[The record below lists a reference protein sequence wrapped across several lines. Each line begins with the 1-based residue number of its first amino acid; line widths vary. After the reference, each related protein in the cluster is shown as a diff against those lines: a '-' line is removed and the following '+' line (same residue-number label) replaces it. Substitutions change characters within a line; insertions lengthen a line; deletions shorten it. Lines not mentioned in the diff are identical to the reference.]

1 MIAKLAKREALAGLV
16 MVAVGLGL
24 FAASFGID
32 VRGQG
37 GIAPRV
43 FPMAGALLIALLGA
57 VQAGLG
63 AARAAPEPEDQAA
76 AGAGVRDH
84 AQDAWHIAGLLALSA
99 AYVIGINYFGYL
111 VSTAVAAP
119 IALRLFGVRSI
130 PGIAVAAV
138 LCPAIYHLVFFV
150 GLGVF
155 PPYGLWFDLLDV
167 IQGH

>member
-1 MIAKLAKREALAGLV
+1 MIAKLAKREVLAGLA
-16 MVAVGLGL
+16 MVAVGLGF

-32 VRGQG
+32 VREQG

-43 FPMAGALLIALLGA
+43 FPMAGALLIALLGT
-57 VQAGLG
+57 VQAGFG
-63 AARAAPEPEDQAA
+63 VARAGPEPDDRTAA
-76 AGAGVRDH
+76 EAGVQGHGR
-84 AQDAWHIAGLLALSA
+84 DAWHIAGLLALSA

-111 VSTAVAAP
+111 VSTAAAAP
-119 IALRLFGVRSI
+119 IALCLFGVRSV
-130 PGIAVAAV
+130 PGFAVAAV

>member
-1 MIAKLAKREALAGLV
+1 MIAKLADREALAGLA
-16 MVAVGLGL
+16 MVAVGLGS

-32 VRGQG
+32 VQEQG

-43 FPMAGALLIALLGA
+43 FPMAGALLIAMLGA

-63 AARAAPEPEDQAA
+63 FSRAGPEPESRMAA
-76 AGAGVRDH
+76 EAGVH
-84 AQDAWHIAGLLALSA
+84 ARDAWHIAGLLALSA

-111 VSTAVAAP
+111 VSTAAAAP
-119 IALRLFGVRSI
+119 VALCLFGVRSI
-130 PGIAVAAV
+130 PGFAAAAV

-167 IQGH
+167 IQGN

>member
-1 MIAKLAKREALAGLV
+1 MIAKLAKREALAGLA
-16 MVAVGLGL
+16 MVAVGLGF

-32 VRGQG
+32 VREQG

-43 FPMAGALLIALLGA
+43 FPMAGALLIAMLGT

-63 AARAAPEPEDQAA
+63 I
-76 AGAGVRDH
+76 AGAGLSPEGRMAAEAGDQRHARDL
-84 AQDAWHIAGLLALSA
+84 WYIVGLLALSV
-99 AYVIGINYFGYL
+99 AYVIGINYVGYL
-111 VSTAVAAP
+111 LSTAAAAP
-119 IALRLFGVRSI
+119 IALYLFGVRSI
-130 PGIAVAAV
+130 PGLAAAAV
-138 LCPAIYHLVFFV
+138 LCPAIYHLIFFV

>member
-1 MIAKLAKREALAGLV
+1 MIATLAKREALAGLA
-16 MVAVGLGL
+16 MVAVGLGF

-32 VRGQG
+32 VREQG

-63 AARAAPEPEDQAA
+63 TASADPEPEDQMAA
-76 AGAGVRDH
+76 EEGDQGH
-84 AQDAWHIAGLLALSA
+84 ARDAWHVAGLLALSA

-111 VSTAVAAP
+111 VSTAAAAP
-119 IALRLFGVRSI
+119 IALYLFGVRSI
-130 PGIAVAAV
+130 SGFAVAAV
-138 LCPAIYHLVFFV
+138 LCPAVYHLVFFV

-155 PPYGLWFDLLDV
+155 PPFGLWFDLLDV
-167 IQGH
+167 IQGN

>member
-1 MIAKLAKREALAGLV
+1 MFTNLAKREALSGLA
-16 MVAVGLGL
+16 MVAVGLGF

-32 VRGQG
+32 VREQG

-63 AARAAPEPEDQAA
+63 SARANSRTEVQRAA
-76 AGAGVRDH
+76 EVQDH
-84 AQDAWHIAGLLALSA
+84 SRNAWHIASLLALSA
-99 AYVIGINYFGYL
+99 VYVIGINCIGYL
-111 VSTAVAAP
+111 ISTAAAAP
-119 IALRLFGVRSI
+119 IALYLFGVRSI
-130 PGIAVAAV
+130 AGLSVAAV

-167 IQGH
+167 IQGR